1 MDKHY
6 IENSNTT
13 GHAKFSRH
21 AKHTN
26 WDMGLLH
33 NIVNAILQKSKLMLY
48 TSLQHFHVNWQGTLM
63 HRKS

>member
-1 MDKHY
+1 MPNFPDMQ
-6 IENSNTT
+6 N
-13 GHAKFSRH
+13 
-21 AKHTN
+21 TN